1 MPGPGMEWV
10 GEEEIREVLEVL
22 RGGYLYRYGVL
33 VGDEVDPR
41 FKGKV
46 YQVEQEIAAYSKV
59 KYGLAVN
66 SGTSALLAALAG
78 IGIGP
83 GDEVIVP
90 GFTFIASI
98 AAIVYARGVPVLA
111 EIDKTFNLD
120 PADVESKI
128 TPYTKAIMVVHMMGN
143 QARLDELK
151 AIADKHKIHLVE
163 DCAQAFGASYHG
175 RPVGSIGSVGGCS
188 FNVYKTI
195 TSGDGGMVL
204 TNDEEI
210 YRRAFAFHDQG
221 HAPLRQG
228 VEIGKRPF
236 FGLDFRFT
244 EVQAAILLAQLRKL
258 PRMLAHLRANKN
270 RYKEII
276 SGIPGL
282 EFRVIPDPAGEV
294 ATMLSIILPTPEI
307 AEKIAAELKTK
318 VLSKAGWHVYN
329 NMEQLLELRTVTS
342 VQCPFECAKLH
353 GGSQKE
359 VKYWK
364 GMLPKTDA
372 LMDRSLNISIG
383 VRDPGLSSGFGLTIN
398 DDLAAVEKHATATRK
413 VLEKYL
419 R

>member
-10 GEEEIREVLEVL
+10 GEEEIKEVMEVLKS
-22 RGGYLYRYGVL
+22 GYLYRYGISL
-33 VGDEVDPR
+33 GDEIDPR

-46 YQVEQEIAAYSKV
+46 YQAEKEVAEWSHV
-59 KYGLAVN
+59 KYAVAVN
-66 SGTSALLAALAG
+66 SGTSALVTALAG
-78 IGIGP
+78 IGIGA

-90 GFTFIASI
+90 GFTFIASM
-98 AAIVYARGVPVLA
+98 ASIVYAHGVPVLA
-111 EIDKTFNLD
+111 EIDKTFNLE
-120 PADVESKI
+120 PADVEAKI
-128 TPYTKAIMVVHMMGN
+128 TPHTKAIMLVHMMGN
-143 QARLDELK
+143 QGRLDEIK

-163 DCAQAFGASYHG
+163 DCAQAFGATYKG

-210 YRRAFAFHDQG
+210 YRRSFAFHDQG
-221 HAPLRQG
+221 HSPLRSG
-228 VEIGKRPF
+228 VEIGARPF

-258 PRMLAHLRANKN
+258 PRMLERLRTNKK
-270 RYKEII
+270 RYKEMI

-282 EFRVIPDPAGEV
+282 EFREIVDPAGEV
-294 ATMLSIILPTPEI
+294 GTMLTIILPTAEI
-307 AEKIAAELKTK
+307 AEKMAADLKTK
-318 VLSKAGWHVYN
+318 VVSKAGWHVYS
-329 NMEQLLELRTVTS
+329 NMEQLLELRTVST
-342 VQCPFECAKLH
+342 VQCPFVCAKLH

-372 LMDRSLNISIG
+372 LLARSLNISIG

-398 DDLAAVEKHATATRK
+398 DDLPAVEKHATQLRK
-413 VLEKYL
+413 VAEKYL
-419 R
+419 K